1 MSILRATR
9 TRMVLFV
16 ALVVSFGLVAGGM
29 TPASGQTG
37 GEIGPLA
44 DGGVLRLALGAED
57 HFRYEPPGGL
67 PSTQSVGNSSGCRL
81 SLGDSPSLVVL
92 SAGPGNAVPGFVGNA
107 IGVRGQGSDSN
118 GQPCGRIDPGQSLTL
133 DLVQG
138 AGAVLADKFIDF
150 AELDIEGKFSV
161 TFKIEGFV
169 VDGSGGETS
178 MGFETYDTA
187 GSDSGP
193 DSGDGDNFRVRFP
206 KTGTTMVNR
215 LVISIVGPSGA
226 ASLEG
231 GSDGT
236 GPCDAADGC
245 TEGSLGQTLETTD
258 SLFHLV
264 GTDGLL
270 DCDDNA
276 GGSGGATQGGN
287 GTPLTTIERFD
298 NADGSDCV
306 PIAFNQDSDTGE
318 EEFCNLVETP
328 FSQCILFEKDVQEQQ
343 AQFLWTVAWVAEDGQ
358 YPETATQF
366 DFGEGFQDLQ
376 LCLPNDDE
384 GEDPVLPELPP
395 TADTEDPE
403 DAVDPWCV
411 VSSSM
416 QLDFETGFVTVTETY
431 YGRADP
437 TGRR

>member
-9 TRMVLFV
+9 TRVLAFV
-16 ALVVSFGLVAGGM
+16 ALVLTFGLLAGGM

-37 GEIGPLA
+37 GEIGSLP
-44 DGGVLRLALGAED
+44 DGGVLRLRLGTED
-57 HFRYEPPGGL
+57 HFRHEPPAGL
-67 PSTQSVGNSSGCRL
+67 ASTQSVGVSNGCRL
-81 SLGDSPSLVVL
+81 ELGASPNLVSL
-92 SAGPGNAVPGFVGNA
+92 SAGPGNAVPGFVGDS
-107 IGVRGQGSDSN
+107 IGVRGGGDGN

-133 DLVQG
+133 DLVQS
-138 AGAVLADKFIDF
+138 AGAVLADKMIDF

-161 TFKIEGFV
+161 TFTIEGFA
-169 VDGSGGETS
+169 VDGSGETLMTS
-178 MGFETYDTA
+178 ETYSTT

-193 DSGDGDNFRVRFP
+193 DSGDGDNFRIRFP
-206 KTGTTMVNR
+206 KTGTTLVNR
-215 LVISIVGPSGA
+215 LVITVDGPSGA

-231 GSDGT
+231 GADGT
-236 GPCDAADGC
+236 GPCDADDGC
-245 TEGSLGQTLETTD
+245 NEGSLGQTLETTD

-264 GTDGLL
+264 ETDGLL

-276 GGSGGATQGGN
+276 GGTGGATQGGD

-318 EEFCNLVETP
+318 EICNLVETP
-328 FSQCILFEKDVQEQQ
+328 FSQCILFEKDVLEQQ
-343 AQFLWTVAWVAEDGQ
+343 AQFLWTVVWVAEDGE
-358 YPETATQF
+358 YPESATQF

-376 LCLPNDDE
+376 LCLANDDE

-395 TADTEDPE
+395 TADPEDPP
-403 DAVDPWCV
+403 DTVDPWCV
-411 VSSSM
+411 ASSSI

-431 YGRADP
+431 YGLADP

>member
-1 MSILRATR
+1 MAVLRETR
-9 TRMVLFV
+9 TRVVTFV
-16 ALVVSFGLVAGGM
+16 ALVLAFGFVLGGL

-37 GEIGPLA
+37 GETGPLP
-44 DGGVLRLALGAED
+44 DGGVLRLRLGAED
-57 HFRYEPPGGL
+57 HFRYEPPTG
-67 PSTQSVGNSSGCRL
+67 PASTQSVGVSTGCRL
-81 SLGDSPSLVVL
+81 ALGSSPTLVSL
-92 SAGPGNAVPGFVGNA
+92 SAGPGNAVPGFVSNA
-107 IGVRGQGSDSN
+107 IGVRGSGSDSN

-133 DLVQG
+133 TLAQS
-138 AGAVLADKFIDF
+138 AGAVLADEMIDF

-161 TFKIEGFV
+161 TFKIDGYA
-169 VDGSGGETS
+169 VDSSGATLVTS
-178 MGFETYDTA
+178 ETYDTT

-193 DSGDGDNFRVRFP
+193 DSGDGDNYRVRFP
-206 KTGTTMVNR
+206 KSGTTMVNR

-226 ASLEG
+226 VSLEG

-264 GTDGLL
+264 QTDGLL
-270 DCDDNA
+270 DCDDNSA
-276 GGSGGATQGGN
+276 GTGGATQGGD
-287 GTPLTTIERFD
+287 GTPLTTIERFE
-298 NADGSDCV
+298 NADGSECE

-328 FSQCILFEKDVQEQQ
+328 FSQCILFQKDLLEQD
-343 AQFLWTVAWVAEDGQ
+343 AQFLWTVVWVAEDGE

-376 LCLPNDDE
+376 LCLANDDE

-395 TADTEDPE
+395 TADPEDPS
-403 DAVDPWCV
+403 DALDPWCV
-411 VSSSM
+411 ASSSI
-416 QLDFETGFVTVTETY
+416 QLDFETGSVIVTETY
-431 YGRADP
+431 YGRGDP